1 MRPSKTLLIL
11 LPACLVLSGCLTT
24 KSKEEQPISEA
35 RQQAYLNKA
44 VPPQQLGFSVHR
56 AGKSGIAYSGAARLH
71 PHHLTTA
78 DMLKKIPVIKLR
90 GRAKRN
96 TLKALLDFGSASSWL
111 EFSTSQ
117 EFKAHFMGINNMV
130 IPYRGKSNTGDQNAY
145 AGVVTQLRIDTL
157 FIENVPFYIRMANH
171 SLGPLARG
179 IQKPKVDAV
188 LGYDNLRIFEYIQI
202 DLRNHTVSFSSDLP
216 YVPHDDL
223 LMTTARIINLP
234 GLGLAVEGAIYGKS
248 VPIILDFAGDYHF
261 ERGDKKVN
269 NTRQVS
275 LGDIV
280 FRNVPTLVLEPNKS
294 PPRAGRKMLE
304 PYIITICAPKG
315 VVYFERPP
323 G

>member
-1 MRPSKTLLIL
+1 MRPLKTLLIL

-24 KSKEEQPISEA
+24 KSKEEQPISLA
-35 RQQAYLNKA
+35 RQRVYLEKTTT
-44 VPPQQLGFSVHR
+44 PQELGFSIHR
-56 AGKSGIAYSGAARLH
+56 AEKNGIAYSGAARLH
-71 PHHLTTA
+71 PHHLATA
-78 DMLKKIPVIKLR
+78 DMLKKVPVIKLR
-90 GRAKRN
+90 GRSKRN

-111 EFSTSQ
+111 EFSTSR
-117 EFKAHFMGINNMV
+117 EFKARFMGIDGRV
-130 IPYRGKSNTGDQNAY
+130 IPYRGTSNTGGQNAY

-157 FIENVPFYIRMANH
+157 FIENIPFYIRMANH

-188 LGYDNLRIFEYIQI
+188 LGYDNLRVFEYIQI

-216 YVPHDDL
+216 YIPHDNL

-234 GLGLAVEGAIYGKS
+234 GHGLAIEGAIYGS
-248 VPIILDFAGDYHF
+248 PVPIILDFAGDYHF

-304 PYIITICAPKG
+304 SYIITICAPKG